1 MENSEEVQRA
11 CTDLC
16 MLMTCECLKEDLRT
30 EGLQVCGLK
39 KDLARCLGLRMT
51 QLIKSPTSP
60 TLKQMKY
67 ILWLWRVKD
76 MQGRRNLKYYR

>member
-16 MLMTCECLKEDLRT
+16 MLMTCECLKEGLRT
-30 EGLQVCGLK
+30 EGLQVSGLK

-51 QLIKSPTSP
+51 QLIKPPTSP

-76 MQGRRNLKYYR
+76 MQGRHNLKYYK